1 MGELKQWYI
10 YVIKTES
17 GFYKIG
23 MSRDPYDRHSQ
34 LLPGIPESSNVQLM
48 IKCASKEMARELE
61 AKLHKD
67 LANWNTV
74 GEWFKVPKVTLA
86 LLIFD
91 LGKETRAMDL
101 RPPEISYHDEPW
113 YKIMEE
119 NRSTY
124 RKEIENVNP

>member
-1 MGELKQWYI
+1 MSKYEPWYL

-23 MSRDPYDRHSQ
+23 ISRSPYDRYAQ

-48 IKCASKEMARELE
+48 IKCVNKEMARELE

-67 LANWNTV
+67 LAEWNTV

-86 LLIFD
+86 LVIFD

-113 YKIMEE
+113 FELMGKNRLAYME
-119 NRSTY
+119 RSD
-124 RKEIENVNP
+124 